1 MRAAD
6 ILTYAAMAIGV
17 AGVVAQCLEMSH
29 GWIGVLASGVVL
41 FFTRLGER
49 MRAEGVGE
57 RRLIGIL
64 MFSAAS
70 LSASAYLM
78 MEGKRY
84 WLVPLMITAV
94 LELYASLRAK

>member
-1 MRAAD
+1 MRPAE
-6 ILTYAAMAIGV
+6 ILTYAAMAAGV
-17 AGVVAQCLEMSH
+17 VGVVAQCLEMSH
-29 GWIGVLASGVVL
+29 GWVGVLAAAVVL

-49 MRAEGVGE
+49 MRADDVRT
-57 RRLIGIL
+57 RRLVGIL

-70 LSASAYLM
+70 LGASAYLM

-84 WLVPLMITAV
+84 WLVPLMISAT